1 LAVDLF
7 KVALSTQ
14 PELRVVLSTT
24 DLDQFRDRLPSS
36 APHVVIVDLRLG
48 LHSVTELLS
57 VDQVASGATAVIVL
71 ANNRSLMSAQGARDQ
86 GARGIVHRSTPLA
99 DLTRAIR
106 QVANGGEWFPVE
118 GDEPTE
124 RHQVPSKRELQ
135 LLEALRDGSSNGEIA
150 RALGISTR
158 TVESHLRRLFTRYAV
173 ASRAELLIF
182 ALRHEWIQLD
192 PLN

>member
-1 LAVDLF
+1 MEGPSCRDGPARVQQRSAWGGTATTPGGLAIGSARQSIRVGLLSGYPLAVDLF
-7 KVALSTQ
+7 KVALSAQ

-24 DLDQFRDRLPSS
+24 DVDHFRDRLRAS

-71 ANNRSLMSAQGARDQ
+71 VNNRSLVSARGVREH
-86 GARGIVHRSTPLA
+86 GARGVVHRSTALV

-106 QVANGGEWFPVE
+106 EVANGGEWFPVE
-118 GDEPTE
+118 GDEPIE

-135 LLEALRDGSSNGEIA
+135 
-150 RALGISTR
+150 
-158 TVESHLRRLFTRYAV
+158 
-173 ASRAELLIF
+173 
-182 ALRHEWIQLD
+182 
-192 PLN
+192 